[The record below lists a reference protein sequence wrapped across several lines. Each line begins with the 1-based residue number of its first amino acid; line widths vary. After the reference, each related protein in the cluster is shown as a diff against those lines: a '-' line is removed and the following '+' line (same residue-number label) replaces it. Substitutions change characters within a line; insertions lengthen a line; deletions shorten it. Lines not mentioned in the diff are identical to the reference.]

1 MAFDDPIENL
11 SRLTERQL
19 EVLRLVCD
27 GLKYKDIG
35 ARLYIT
41 EAAVKS
47 HMANIYIRLGLEAVP
62 ASQRKILL
70 YNVYCQAL
78 HEERISPVVEES
90 GEPEPVPEEVI
101 QMVEQDEISIVP
113 YRPKPPQIIEVIAP
127 RPKPAPRRRSC
138 SFIIGIISGVVITVA
153 LGLVLWRVLD
163 VIGFFPPAAPT
174 EVVTTIAPPMTEP
187 SPVPVLPSPTPLVT
201 EVVVVVTATPPPAT
215 ETSPAATDTPL
226 PPTEV
231 PSPTPQPNTPAGSHL
246 QAGETWKQDGFHLTL
261 DKVEFDEFFGEGI
274 IRLAFS
280 VTNRTGAPIS
290 IALDRQDITVQTNNG
305 SVFPHFGN
313 MSIFRDTLNND
324 ERVQV
329 WLGGGPSYEWK
340 GDYHSPDVAYILVIV
355 RNWSRIPEAIW
366 QIDIQH

>member
-1 MAFDDPIENL
+1 MASDDPIENL

-47 HMANIYIRLGLEAVP
+47 HMANIYIRLELEAVP
-62 ASQRKILL
+62 ASQRKLL
-70 YNVYCQAL
+70 LFQVYCQAL
-78 HEERISPVVEES
+78 HEGKISPVVEES

-113 YRPKPPQIIEVIAP
+113 YRPKPSQIIKV
-127 RPKPAPRRRSC
+127 KPLDPEPPPRRRSC
-138 SFIIGIISGVVITVA
+138 SFMIGIISGMVITVA
-153 LGLVLWRVLD
+153 LGLIIWRVLD
-163 VIGFFPPAAPT
+163 AIGLFPPASPT
-174 EVVTTIAPPMTEP
+174 EVVMTIAPPTAEP
-187 SPVPVLPSPTPLVT
+187 SGVPELPSPTPLIT
-201 EVVVVVTATPPPAT
+201 EVIVVVTATPLPAT
-215 ETSPAATDTPL
+215 ETSPAPTDTPL
-226 PPTEV
+226 PPTEI
-231 PSPTPQPNTPAGSHL
+231 PTPTPQPNTPAGSHL
-246 QAGETWKQDGFHLTL
+246 QPGETWKQDGFHLTL
-261 DKVEFDEFFGEGI
+261 DKVEFDEFFGAGI
-274 IRLAFS
+274 IRLEFS

-305 SVFPHFGN
+305 TVFPQFGN
-313 MSIFRDTLNND
+313 TSIFRDTLNND
-324 ERVQV
+324 ERVEV

-340 GDYHSPDVAYILVIV
+340 GDYHSPDVTYILVIV

-366 QIDIQH
+366 QIDINH